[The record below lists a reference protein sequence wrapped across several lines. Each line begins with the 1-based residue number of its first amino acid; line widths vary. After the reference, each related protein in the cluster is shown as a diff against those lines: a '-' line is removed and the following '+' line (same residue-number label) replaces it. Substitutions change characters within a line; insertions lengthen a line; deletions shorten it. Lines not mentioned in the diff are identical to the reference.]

1 MLRVVARSGEPG
13 LDHTMDAVSEPAPVA
28 DGLDHSLDPR
38 VIPLQRIGGGIFTAL
53 LAVGSLVAL
62 VICSDDGSPW
72 LEGCRRGWCWSCSP
86 RGRPIGGHLA
96 RIAHTSYRVD
106 DQGIEIRR
114 GVYWRVVIN
123 VPRSRVQH
131 IDVSQGP
138 IERNYGLGT
147 LVIYTAG
154 TDHAK
159 VELEGLEH
167 GRAIRIRQHL
177 LPSES
182 GDAV

>member
-1 MLRVVARSGEPG
+1 MEQVIGAVTVSIIAAGSLIALGVSLLAEDEPG
-13 LDHTMDAVSEPAPVA
+13 SQWFLRLVVWAVLV
-28 DGLDHSLDPR
+28 
-38 VIPLQRIGGGIFTAL
+38 L
-53 LAVGSLVAL
+53 LATWLAL
-62 VICSDDGSPW
+62 SWP
-72 LEGCRRGWCWSCSP
+72 
-86 RGRPIGGHLA
+86 A
-96 RIAHTSYRVD
+96 RAYRHTSYRVD

-114 GVYWRVVIN
+114 GVFWRVVIN

-138 IERNYGLGT
+138 FERRYGLGM

-159 VELEGLEH
+159 VALAGLEH
-167 GRAIRIRQHL
+167 GRALRIREHL
-177 LPSES
+177 LPSGA

>member
-1 MLRVVARSGEPG
+1 M
-13 LDHTMDAVSEPAPVA
+13 SEPAPVA

-53 LAVGSLVAL
+53 LSVGSLVAL
-62 VICSDDGSPW
+62 VVVDDVPTW
-72 LEGCRRGWCWSCSP
+72 LKVTAWLGQLLLFASTSYQWPP
-86 RGRPIGGHLA
+86 RAYR
-96 RIAHTSYRVD
+96 HTSYRVD

-114 GVYWRVVIN
+114 GVYWRIVIN
-123 VPRSRVQH
+123 VPKSRVQH

-167 GRAIRIRQHL
+167 GRALRIREHL

>member
-1 MLRVVARSGEPG
+1 
-13 LDHTMDAVSEPAPVA
+13 VSEPEHVA
-28 DGLDHSLDPR
+28 DGVDHSLDPR
-38 VIPLQRIGGGIFTAL
+38 VIPLQRIGGGIFTAMI
-53 LAVGSLVAL
+53 ATGSLIALGVAG
-62 VICSDDGSPW
+62 DGSIW
-72 LEGCRRGWCWSCSP
+72 LRLTAWLVLVSVFATLSYRWP
-86 RGRPIGGHLA
+86 PLA
-96 RIAHTSYRVD
+96 YRHTSYRVD
-106 DQGIEIRR
+106 DHGFEIKR

-138 IERNYGLGT
+138 IERRYGLGT

-167 GRAIRIRQHL
+167 GRALRIREHL

>member
-1 MLRVVARSGEPG
+1 M
-13 LDHTMDAVSEPAPVA
+13 SEPAPVA
-28 DGLDHSLDPR
+28 DGLDHPLDPR
-38 VIPLQRIGGGIFTAL
+38 VIPLQRIGGGIFTAVL
-53 LAVGSLVAL
+53 SVGSLVAL
-62 VICSDDGSPW
+62 AIVDEGSPW
-72 LEGCRRGWCWSCSP
+72 LKVAAWLAQLLVAAWHFYRWPP
-86 RGRPIGGHLA
+86 RA
-96 RIAHTSYRVD
+96 YAHTSYRVD
-106 DQGIEIRR
+106 DQGIEIKR
-114 GVYWRVVIN
+114 GVYWRIVIN

-167 GRAIRIRQHL
+167 GRALRIREHL

>member
-1 MLRVVARSGEPG
+1 M
-13 LDHTMDAVSEPAPVA
+13 SEPEPVA
-28 DGLDHSLDPR
+28 DGQDHSLDPR
-38 VIPLQRIGGGIFTAL
+38 VIPLQRIGGGIFMGTIA
-53 LAVGSLVAL
+53 AGSLVAL
-62 VICSDDGSPW
+62 SIADEGLTW
-72 LEGCRRGWCWSCSP
+72 LRFAAWLTLALFAAWHAYRWPP
-86 RGRPIGGHLA
+86 RA
-96 RIAHTSYRVD
+96 YEHTSYRVD

-167 GRAIRIRQHL
+167 GRALRIREHL

>member
-1 MLRVVARSGEPG
+1 M
-13 LDHTMDAVSEPAPVA
+13 SEPDSVA
-28 DGLDHSLDPR
+28 DGQDHSLDPR
-38 VIPLQRIGGGIFTAL
+38 VIAMQRITGGLFTTAISLGSLFALGTAL
-53 LAVGSLVAL
+53 IVGDDIPGAVRVLLPVGWLVLVAL
-62 VICSDDGSPW
+62 GAWQAYRWPAIHY
-72 LEGCRRGWCWSCSP
+72 RY
-86 RGRPIGGHLA
+86 
-96 RIAHTSYRVD
+96 TSYRVD
-106 DQGIEIRR
+106 EEGIEIRR

-138 IERNYGLGT
+138 IDRRHGLGT

-159 VELEGLEH
+159 VELAGLAH
-167 GRAIRIRQHL
+167 GRALGIREHL
-177 LPSES
+177 LPSGA